1 MTSESTFS
9 DQPKNKPNQIGEINT
24 QQPESSQLQAD
35 PVERS
40 KAPAN
45 GYLHGREPGRL
56 QVQVFVR
63 QKALRQINDHGQSDL
78 SVELGGLLLGSV
90 VKKMDE
96 LSIKVMAT
104 IPVTSLDHGPVHFTF
119 TADAWAQVNKERL
132 AIYPD
137 LDVVGWYHTHPGLG
151 VFFSA
156 DDVVVQKAAFVMPWH
171 IALVVD
177 PIRKQ
182 GCFFG
187 WKSDGEKT
195 PDDLMTALSGFWEVP
210 DQEHAQLR
218 TWDYVQAA
226 VWTQD
231 YLKQLARPAPSQ
243 VYSPEGQFQLLPQ
256 INPWWG
262 VLLGGLSLLISL
274 LLLLD
279 RLLATAP

>member
-9 DQPKNKPNQIGEINT
+9 DPPKNKSNQISANT
-24 QQPESSQLQAD
+24 NQPGSPLPRAD
-35 PVERS
+35 KVERPGAPVE
-40 KAPAN
+40 
-45 GYLHGREPGRL
+45 GYLHGKEAGNRQL
-56 QVQVFVR
+56 KVFVR

-90 VKKMDE
+90 VKGMDE
-96 LSIKVMAT
+96 LSIKVLAS
-104 IPVTSLDHGPVHFTF
+104 IPVSSLDHGPVHFTF

-132 AIYPD
+132 AQYPE

-156 DDVVVQKAAFVMPWH
+156 DDVIVHKAAFVMPWH
-171 IALVVD
+171 AALVVD
-177 PIRKQ
+177 PVRKQ

-187 WKSDGEKT
+187 WKSNGEKAA
-195 PDDLMTALSGFWEVP
+195 DDLITPLSGFWEMP
-210 DQEHAQLR
+210 DQEHAELR

-226 VWTQD
+226 VWSQNYQMSTA
-231 YLKQLARPAPSQ
+231 KSAPSQ
-243 VYSPEGQFQLLPQ
+243 VYSPEGEWQLLPQ
-256 INPWWG
+256 ISPWWG

-279 RLLATAP
+279 RLLASSS